1 MENKPK
7 PVDRR
12 VLKTKRAIRNAFAKL
27 MAEKD
32 INDITIME
40 LAETADINRKTF
52 YNYYSGV
59 YQVVEDIEH
68 DILSSYAELLGGV
81 EFREYMDAPVS
92 LFNRFSQLINMDPEF
107 FGYLLTMNGN
117 ISLITRIMRL
127 LQEKTCEV
135 MVAQLEVEAGD
146 HRQGGHCDR
155 LCAVGN
161 AVGVPAL
168 VQLRP
173 VGTGG
178 GGFADHQ
185 HHELRRHQRRP
196 FRAGIARPFMTAGQF
211 MSRSDNSWPRP
222 FHAAKRQ
229 FIPVPTQDNPFNVF
243 NDGNHLVGNE

>member
-127 LQEKTCEV
+127 LKEKTCEV
-135 MVAQLEVEAGD
+135 MVAQLEVEAYKADIVIDFVLSGMLSVYQ
-146 HRQGGHCDR
+146 HWFSSARS
-155 LCAVGN
+155 
-161 AVGVPAL
+161 VPAEE
-168 VQLRP
+168 VSQIIS
-173 VGTGG
+173 TMSFGG
-178 GGFADHQ
+178 INGVLSAQG
-185 HHELRRHQRRP
+185 
-196 FRAGIARPFMTAGQF
+196 
-211 MSRSDNSWPRP
+211 
-222 FHAAKRQ
+222 
-229 FIPVPTQDNPFNVF
+229 
-243 NDGNHLVGNE
+243 

>member
-27 MAEKD
+27 MVEKD

-117 ISLITRIMRL
+117 IALITRIMTLIKDKTR
-127 LQEKTCEV
+127 EKMTSQLAIEDYKADIMIDFV
-135 MVAQLEVEAGD
+135 LSGMLSVYQHWFSSDRSVPPEEVAQIIS
-146 HRQGGHCDR
+146 
-155 LCAVGN
+155 
-161 AVGVPAL
+161 
-168 VQLRP
+168 
-173 VGTGG
+173 TMS
-178 GGFADHQ
+178 FS
-185 HHELRRHQRRP
+185 
-196 FRAGIARPFMTAGQF
+196 GINGMLNG
-211 MSRSDNSWPRP
+211 
-222 FHAAKRQ
+222 
-229 FIPVPTQDNPFNVF
+229 I
-243 NDGNHLVGNE
+243 

>member
-81 EFREYMDAPVS
+81 EFKEYMDVPVS

-127 LQEKTCEV
+127 LKEKTCEV
-135 MVAQLEVEAGD
+135 MVAQLEVEAYKADIVIDFVLSGMLSVYQ
-146 HRQGGHCDR
+146 HWFSSDR
-155 LCAVGN
+155 S
-161 AVGVPAL
+161 VPAEE
-168 VQLRP
+168 VSQIIS
-173 VGTGG
+173 TMSFGG
-178 GGFADHQ
+178 INGVLSAQG
-185 HHELRRHQRRP
+185 
-196 FRAGIARPFMTAGQF
+196 
-211 MSRSDNSWPRP
+211 
-222 FHAAKRQ
+222 
-229 FIPVPTQDNPFNVF
+229 
-243 NDGNHLVGNE
+243 

>member
-27 MAEKD
+27 MVEKD

-59 YQVVEDIEH
+59 YQVVDDIEH

-127 LQEKTCEV
+127 LKEKTCEV
-135 MVAQLEVEAGD
+135 MVAQLEVEAYKADIMIDFVLSGMLSVYQ
-146 HRQGGHCDR
+146 HWFSSDR
-155 LCAVGN
+155 S
-161 AVGVPAL
+161 VPAEE
-168 VQLRP
+168 VSQIIS
-173 VGTGG
+173 TMSFGG
-178 GGFADHQ
+178 INGVLSAQG
-185 HHELRRHQRRP
+185 
-196 FRAGIARPFMTAGQF
+196 
-211 MSRSDNSWPRP
+211 
-222 FHAAKRQ
+222 
-229 FIPVPTQDNPFNVF
+229 
-243 NDGNHLVGNE
+243 

>member
-27 MAEKD
+27 MVEKD

-127 LQEKTCEV
+127 LKEKTCEV
-135 MVAQLEVEAGD
+135 MVAQLEVEAYKADIVIDFVLSGMLSVY
-146 HRQGGHCDR
+146 QQWFSSDR
-155 LCAVGN
+155 S
-161 AVGVPAL
+161 VPAEE
-168 VQLRP
+168 VSQIIS
-173 VGTGG
+173 TMSFGG
-178 GGFADHQ
+178 INGVLSAQG
-185 HHELRRHQRRP
+185 
-196 FRAGIARPFMTAGQF
+196 
-211 MSRSDNSWPRP
+211 
-222 FHAAKRQ
+222 
-229 FIPVPTQDNPFNVF
+229 
-243 NDGNHLVGNE
+243 